1 MRIKE
6 LTAGQHNL
14 FHKQGYIIVPGFF
27 SKAETDKLYNAAL
40 EDEVMRKHALDLND
54 QSGKKTKLSLWY
66 TPGDDIYG
74 QMIRSQRM
82 VDAAGQLL
90 DSNAPVCNYHTKLM
104 QKEPRVG
111 GAWEWNTEYGYWS
124 KNQLMFPRSEEH
136 KS

>member
-74 QMIRSQRM
+74 DDPQPADGRCSRTT
-82 VDAAGQLL
+82 AGQQCSGMSLPHKA
-90 DSNAPVCNYHTKLM
+90 NAKGTPGRWGLGMASGLWVL
-104 QKEPRVG
+104 V
-111 GAWEWNTEYGYWS
+111 
-124 KNQLMFPRSEEH
+124 
-136 KS
+136 